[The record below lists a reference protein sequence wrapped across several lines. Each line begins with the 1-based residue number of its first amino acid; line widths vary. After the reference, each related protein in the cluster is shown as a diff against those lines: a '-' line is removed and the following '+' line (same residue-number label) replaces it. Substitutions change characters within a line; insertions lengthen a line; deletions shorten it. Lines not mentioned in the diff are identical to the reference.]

1 MFTIWVKNNYINGSL
16 NKPNLIIIMK
26 KKQTILITGS
36 SRGIGAELAKLC
48 KKSGFNIILHGKSKT
63 KELLLLAKE
72 LDSEFVF
79 FDVTK
84 ELEVK
89 KAFINIQQLNIIV
102 NSAGIN
108 ISKPFEEL
116 EISDWKSIYNTNVF
130 GIVNVIKS
138 ALPILKK
145 NKSAS
150 KIINLAS
157 VKGTYSAVG
166 RAAYASS
173 KAAVINL
180 TSSLAKEFSPEIIV
194 NCVSPGFSSTQMTE
208 KTWSERIRDQVD
220 TILLKRVADP
230 KEIAQVIL
238 FLCSEESSYITGQN
252 ITVDGGFGIKNV

>member
-1 MFTIWVKNNYINGSL
+1 MNIKKN
-16 NKPNLIIIMK
+16 
-26 KKQTILITGS
+26 QTILITGS

-48 KKSGFNIILHGKSKT
+48 KKSGFKIILHGRSKT
-63 KELLLLAKE
+63 KELLSLAKE
-72 LDSEFVF
+72 LNSEFIL

-89 KAFINIQQLNIIV
+89 RALINIPQLNIIV

-116 EISDWKSIYNTNVF
+116 DNSDWQSIYDTNVF
-130 GIVNVIKS
+130 GIVNVIKY

-145 NKSAS
+145 NKSVS

-173 KAAVINL
+173 KAAVINI
-180 TSSLAKEFSPEIIV
+180 TSSLAKEFAPEIIV
-194 NCVSPGFSSTQMTE
+194 NCISPGFTATQMTE
-208 KTWSERIRDQVD
+208 KTWSKRIRDQVNS
-220 TILLKRVADP
+220 ILLKRMADP

-238 FLCSEESSYITGQN
+238 FLCSDECSYITGQN
-252 ITVDGGFGIKNV
+252 INVDGGFGIKNV